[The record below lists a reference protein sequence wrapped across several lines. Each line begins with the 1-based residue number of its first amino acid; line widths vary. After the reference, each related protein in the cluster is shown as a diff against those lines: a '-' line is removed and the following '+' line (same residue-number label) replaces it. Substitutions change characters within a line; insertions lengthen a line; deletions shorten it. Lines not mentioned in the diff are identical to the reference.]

1 MTKWILIRWSGVLL
15 LLAVLVGGIF
25 YESNLVKTS
34 LNGAKEYCYQIEI
47 AAQNNG
53 GIVNGEVASLVDN
66 MQSYWDKKESQLC
79 FFTNYKSI
87 EQLGIEIV
95 RLKTYI
101 DEEEEIEFFTSL
113 EIIKHY
119 TENFEYFVGSN
130 IHNIL

>member
-1 MTKWILIRWSGVLL
+1 MTKWIWIRWSLIAFLLFVLI
-15 LLAVLVGGIF
+15 AGIL
-25 YESNLVKTS
+25 YENNLVKTS

-47 AAQNNG
+47 AAQDNG

-66 MQSYWDKKESQLC
+66 MQAYWDKKEAQLC
-79 FFTNYKSI
+79 FFTNYKAI
-87 EQLGIEIV
+87 EQLGVEIV

>member
-1 MTKWILIRWSGVLL
+1 MTKWIWIRWSWIAFLLFVLI
-15 LLAVLVGGIF
+15 AGIL
-25 YESNLVKTS
+25 YENNLVKTS

-47 AAQNNG
+47 AAQDNG

-66 MQSYWDKKESQLC
+66 MQAYWDKKEAQLC
-79 FFTNYKSI
+79 FFTNYKAI
-87 EQLGIEIV
+87 EQLGVEIV